1 MSIKKHLTLS
11 LEQRRRRHF
20 SDNFRQAKVQELEA
34 GLVSIAEICRIYQ
47 CSYTSVYRWIA
58 KFGKN
63 SSKPERLIM
72 ENLSDTQ
79 QILALKQKVAE
90 LERAIGQKQLL
101 IDFKDKMIE
110 LAEEHYQVDIKK
122 KFSTTPSSPSG
133 KSGKNKGM

>member
-1 MSIKKHLTLS
+1 MSTKKHLTLS

-20 SDNFRQAKVQELEA
+20 SESFRQAKVHELEA
-34 GLVSIAEICRIYQ
+34 GLVTIAEICRTYQ
-47 CSYTSVYRWIA
+47 CSSNTVYRWIT

-63 SSKPERLIM
+63 PSKPERLIM

-90 LERAIGQKQLL
+90 LERSIGQKQLL

-110 LAEEHYQVDIKK
+110 LAEEHYKVDIKK
-122 KFSTTPSSPSG
+122 KFSTTPCSPSG